1 MNSHRLAIHCRFIA
15 HYPCIARRSFLSAR
29 LARNRAYN
37 FCEKNYSTR
46 VIRRSVDPANVIIAL
61 GFWLSL
67 ALVYTRLPI
76 VSQDLEHST
85 KPDSSFESEEHIG
98 MASPI
103 LPGRPGNLT
112 KDQEAKLQEFWIA
125 TLKLFGVEKEDDQE
139 SQAGAATSEKKK
151 KKRSMFSRKEGG
163 QSNSSA
169 DKEDKYGQTKDFL
182 QMVATQSP
190 EDLRKA
196 FWSMVKHDHPDGL
209 LLRFLRARKWD
220 IQNALVMLVSAMHW
234 RLQEMNVDDDVMKNG
249 ESAAVVDS
257 LNSANPAVR
266 KEGNDFMTQL
276 RMGKSFLHGT
286 DREGRPMCFVRVR
299 LHKQGEQSDAS
310 LERFTVYAIET
321 ARLLLESNVDT
332 AAVVFDMTGFSMA
345 NMDYAPVKFM
355 IRCFEANYPE
365 SLGVVLV
372 HKSPWIFHGIWTI
385 IKGWLDPVVAAK
397 VHFTKTVDDLSEF
410 ISRDHILTELGG
422 DDPWTYRYEEP
433 IEGENERMNDASTRQ
448 RLQTERAALVREFEE
463 VTREWIHGDRGEGAG
478 EGKNRREELAKKLR
492 EGYWELDPYVR
503 ARSVYDRIGL
513 IGEGG
518 KIHFYD
524 AQPPAAPPSITVQ
537 NGPLPAGPRADDLD

>member
-1 MNSHRLAIHCRFIA
+1 M
-15 HYPCIARRSFLSAR
+15 
-29 LARNRAYN
+29 
-37 FCEKNYSTR
+37 
-46 VIRRSVDPANVIIAL
+46 
-61 GFWLSL
+61 
-67 ALVYTRLPI
+67 
-76 VSQDLEHST
+76 SQDLEQST
-85 KPDSSFESEEHIG
+85 NPDYSFESEEHIG
-98 MASPI
+98 MASPS

-112 KDQEAKLQEFWIA
+112 KDQEAKLQDFWIA

-220 IQNALVMLVSAMHW
+220 VQNALVMLISAMHW

-257 LNSANPAVR
+257 LNFANPAVR

-286 DREGRPMCFVRVR
+286 DRESRPMCFVRVR

-332 AAVVFDMTGFSMA
+332 AVSIENAAVTVHAQNVQLG
-345 NMDYAPVKFM
+345 Y
-355 IRCFEANYPE
+355 CF
-365 SLGVVLV
+365 
-372 HKSPWIFHGIWTI
+372 
-385 IKGWLDPVVAAK
+385 
-397 VHFTKTVDDLSEF
+397 
-410 ISRDHILTELGG
+410 
-422 DDPWTYRYEEP
+422 
-433 IEGENERMNDASTRQ
+433 
-448 RLQTERAALVREFEE
+448 
-463 VTREWIHGDRGEGAG
+463 
-478 EGKNRREELAKKLR
+478 
-492 EGYWELDPYVR
+492 
-503 ARSVYDRIGL
+503 
-513 IGEGG
+513 
-518 KIHFYD
+518 
-524 AQPPAAPPSITVQ
+524 
-537 NGPLPAGPRADDLD
+537 